1 MAPELKKKS
10 DISIVLIVF
19 TAMAVIGVACGGFVV
34 HDYARSRASLA
45 WPAADGI
52 VLSRL
57 EGERAPLRY
66 VYSFDGRS
74 YEATRTRT
82 FLGWFMTTDKVDYR
96 PGESVIV
103 YVDPEDHGY
112 AVIYPGGASFAFVI
126 LSLLSGAAVFFGVGG
141 VVWALSRTRE
151 EVIGVSAHHA
161 F

>member
-19 TAMAVIGVACGGFVV
+19 TALAVLGVACGGFVV
-34 HDYARSRASLA
+34 RDYARARASLA
-45 WPAADGI
+45 WPAVDGI

-57 EGERAPLRY
+57 DGDAGQLRY

-74 YEATRTRT
+74 FEATRTRN
-82 FLGWFMTTDKVDYR
+82 FMGWFLNAETGDYR

-103 YVDPEDHGY
+103 YVDPQDHAY
-112 AVIYPGGASFAFVI
+112 SVLYPGGSGVAFVI

-151 EVIGVSAHHA
+151 EVMGQTSHV